1 MNTFRRPMFRGGP
14 VDSRGT
20 GITSGLSYKQG
31 GRVGFSNGGPTG
43 GLFGGRLSGSGLN
56 PTPTSTL
63 SSGRPTFAS
72 RGSYQNPFKMT
83 GYTPRQFAPSGG
95 MFSELRTLG
104 PLLNQGI
111 RGIGLNMPTAY
122 AGLGVLGT
130 VGPQVGLAYLNR
142 PKTLAAKK
150 FMQDFG
156 PLDETL
162 SEDELNAYY
171 EEMKKLNE
179 VGDEISFADAIF
191 MDPETKTYPKFM
203 GRLEDQQ
210 TRAAIEK
217 QQDDLRNTI
226 DNQTNNT
233 ETTTTNILNPG
244 EDPDTVKV
252 KDSNMEESIDIDKE
266 KFAKALG
273 RDKARGQDIS
283 DMLLSFAG
291 KALAPGADVKSAF
304 GEFAAEE
311 VKRPGRVRKIEDNAA
326 ALAINKYIKGEI
338 SKAEM
343 SKLIALDKAKLQNKI
358 AITQAALTFQGTLSD
373 IASKEQKSKK
383 NPGVIQAALKRNP
396 ETRDVPFEGPLPT
409 GEGAAGKINVG
420 TLYLRDK
427 PTDKNVAELVY
438 IDQNTGELVV
448 FETIY

>member
-1 MNTFRRPMFRGGP
+1 MNIFRRPMFRGGP

-31 GRVGFSNGGPTG
+31 GRVG
-43 GLFGGRLSGSGLN
+43 LRFGGSPFGAPIPPGSALN
-56 PTPTSTL
+56 PTPTSTQL
-63 SSGRPTFAS
+63 SGRPKFAS
-72 RGSYQNPFKMT
+72 RGSYQNPFKIT

-111 RGIGLNMPTAY
+111 RGIGFNMPTLY
-122 AGLGVLGT
+122 AGLGAAGT

-171 EEMKKLNE
+171 EEMEKLNK

-210 TRAAIEK
+210 TLAAIKK
-217 QQDDLRNTI
+217 QEDDLRNTI
-226 DNQTNNT
+226 ENQTNNT
-233 ETTTTNILNPG
+233 NNETTNNILNPG
-244 EDPDTVKV
+244 GDTDDVNV

-273 RDKARGQDIS
+273 RDKARGEDIS
-283 DMLLSFAG
+283 DMLLSFSS

-304 GEFAAEE
+304 AEFAADE
-311 VKRPGRVRKIEDNAA
+311 VKRPGRVRKIEDSAA

-358 AITQAALTFQGTLSD
+358 DITRAASTFLGTLSD

-383 NPGVIQAALKRNP
+383 NLGVIQTALRISPDTKN
-396 ETRDVPFEGPLPT
+396 VPFGGPLPT
-409 GEGAAGKINVG
+409 GEGAAEKINLG
-420 TLYLRDK
+420 TLYLRDSPK
-427 PTDKNVAELVY
+427 DKNISELVY
-438 IDQNTGELVV
+438 IDPNTGELEV
-448 FETIY
+448 FETIF

>member
-20 GITSGLSYKQG
+20 GITSGLSYSKG

-43 GLFGGRLSGSGLN
+43 GLFGGRLSGSTFN
-56 PTPTSTL
+56 PTSTSTL

-95 MFSELRTLG
+95 IFSELKTLR
-104 PLLNQGI
+104 PLLSQGI
-111 RGIGLNMPTAY
+111 RGIGFNMPTLY
-122 AGLGVLGT
+122 AGAGALGT
-130 VGPQVGLAYLNR
+130 IGPQVGLAYLNR

-171 EEMKKLNE
+171 KEMKKLNE

-217 QQDDLRNTI
+217 QQDELRNTI

-233 ETTTTNILNPG
+233 ETTTNILNPG
-244 EDPDTVKV
+244 GDTDEVNVKA
-252 KDSNMEESIDIDKE
+252 SNMEESIDIDKE

-311 VKRPGRVRKIEDNAA
+311 VKRPGRARKIEDNAA

-409 GEGAAGKINVG
+409 GEGAADKINQG